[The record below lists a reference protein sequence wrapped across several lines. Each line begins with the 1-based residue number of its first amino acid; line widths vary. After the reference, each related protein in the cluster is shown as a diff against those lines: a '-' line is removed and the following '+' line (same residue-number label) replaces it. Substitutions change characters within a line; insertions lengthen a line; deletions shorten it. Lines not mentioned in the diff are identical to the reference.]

1 MENTAKNF
9 ALQLGSLV
17 SLYVTIIGLIMLM
30 FSVITAQYPDAAQG
44 YWEVENAASML
55 RFSIAMLIV
64 FFPVYL
70 VLTRLVNN
78 VRRNE
83 HGVYLVLT
91 KWLIYLSL
99 LIGGAA
105 ILGDLVGVINGFLNG
120 ELTIRFALKA
130 LSFFVVIA
138 TAFVYYLFDAKGYW
152 QTHERES
159 IWYGAGATL
168 LVIGALGLGFMNTLT
183 PSEVREYRLDTTQT
197 NDLSLIQSNIESYT
211 NTAGILPE
219 TLDAAFAGVEIPV
232 APEGRPSYEYRVT
245 GPAAYELCATFAHES
260 TRAEQQ
266 QFAEPMYVDDTYM
279 KGNMNWTH
287 GAGEWCFA
295 RNVAPLGIKPL
306 MQ

>member
-17 SLYVTIIGLIMLM
+17 SLYVTIVGLIMLM
-30 FSVITAQYPDAAQG
+30 FSVITAHYPDAAQG
-44 YWEVENAASML
+44 YWEVESAATSL
-55 RFSIAMLIV
+55 RFSIAMLVV

-70 VLTRLVNN
+70 LLTRLVNN

-83 HGVYLVLT
+83 HGTYLMLT

-99 LIGGAA
+99 LVGGAA

-130 LSFFVVIA
+130 LSFFVVVA

-152 QTHERES
+152 QTHEQES
-159 IWYGAGATL
+159 VIYGVGATVIVIAA
-168 LVIGALGLGFMNTLT
+168 LVLGFMNTQT
-183 PSEVREYRLDTTQT
+183 PNEVRGYRLDSTQT
-197 NDLSLIQSNIESYT
+197 NDLSLIQSNIESF
-211 NTAGILPE
+211 NSNNGALPQ
-219 TLDAAFAGVEIPV
+219 TLDEAFLGIEVPV
-232 APEGRPSYEYRVT
+232 APEGRADYEYRVI
-245 GPAAYELCATFAHES
+245 GPTTYELCATFANES
-260 TRAEQQ
+260 SRAEQQ
-266 QFAEPMYVDDTYM
+266 QYAEPMYVDDSYM

-287 GAGEWCFA
+287 GAGEWCFE
-295 RNVAPLGIKPL
+295 RKVAPLGLKPL